1 VFTRIA
7 FTEAVKAEQQAR
19 GTREFCA
26 NVERRQPSNDV
37 LAPRAIAFIESVVCN
52 RRDFPHSHRYWALT
66 EHPSA
71 SRLMSTR
78 PN

>member
-1 VFTRIA
+1 MNMEMKVVDKLAVQRAFTRIA

-26 NVERRQPSNDV
+26 NLERRQPSNDV

-52 RRDFPHSHRYWALT
+52 PRDFRIPTAIGR
-66 EHPSA
+66 
-71 SRLMSTR
+71 
-78 PN
+78 